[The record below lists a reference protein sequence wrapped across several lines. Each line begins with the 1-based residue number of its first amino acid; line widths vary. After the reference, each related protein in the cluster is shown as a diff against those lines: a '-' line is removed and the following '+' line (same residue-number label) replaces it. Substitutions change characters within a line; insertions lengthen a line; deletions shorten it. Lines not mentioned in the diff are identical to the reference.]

1 MGPKKDAQ
9 GKRERAVGYCDMCVR
24 LSSAFRGPRIL
35 RPFYGAADQ
44 LKREERCRQYSIR
57 NAECSEGTHRKWSYF
72 YRSAGEMKNITGS
85 SEASFKPGRVK
96 RDLQEAA
103 DAIHEIRALP
113 AVQRHKELDEPLRQA
128 EEWARKEYRKVREWN
143 GDPDTNVNDT
153 NPHC

>member
-1 MGPKKDAQ
+1 M
-9 GKRERAVGYCDMCVR
+9 
-24 LSSAFRGPRIL
+24 
-35 RPFYGAADQ
+35 AD
-44 LKREERCRQYSIR
+44 
-57 NAECSEGTHRKWSYF
+57 
-72 YRSAGEMKNITGS
+72 
-85 SEASFKPGRVK
+85 P

-103 DAIHEIRALP
+103 DAIHEVRALP